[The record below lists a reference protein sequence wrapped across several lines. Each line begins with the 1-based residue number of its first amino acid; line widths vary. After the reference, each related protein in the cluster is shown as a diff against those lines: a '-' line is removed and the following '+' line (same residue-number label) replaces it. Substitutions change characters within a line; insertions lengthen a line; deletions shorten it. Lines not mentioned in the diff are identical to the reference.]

1 MGWAFDAAKILLTAL
16 IIFSVAQVSERS
28 TLMAAVLASIPIVS
42 VLSMMMMFHEGQSAI
57 EISQFAKDIV
67 WLVIPSLLIFIV
79 MPWLIEAK
87 QWDFYPALAAGL
99 ACTVTGYFVMVQVL
113 KNLIAAGLLAQMN
126 QGITTGQSLKN
137 LLIVTT
143 MNCMMM
149 ARNLLI

>member
-1 MGWAFDAAKILLTAL
+1 MVGRNAIPAPIDRAKLNELKGKLPSGAVGWAFDAGKILLTAL

-28 TLMAAVLASIPIVS
+28 TLIAAVLASIPIVS

-79 MPWLIEAK
+79 MPWLIESR

-99 ACTVTGYFVMVQVL
+99 ACTVTGYFVMVQFME
-113 KNLIAAGLLAQMN
+113 KFGL
-126 QGITTGQSLKN
+126 SS
-137 LLIVTT
+137 
-143 MNCMMM
+143 
-149 ARNLLI
+149 